1 MRSRGT
7 ALVRALFAWALVT
20 LAASPAFAAG
30 FGIFE
35 HGSKAMGMGS
45 AFTAQADDPSAMFY
59 NAAGLAFQTQRA
71 FELGTTL
78 ITADSKF
85 HGLAP
90 FPGPGA
96 TGEQESS
103 VFYPSHAYYVQ
114 PLTPGW
120 TFGIGFNS
128 PFGLTTEWKDPDTWS
143 GKFIATK
150 TVLRTFDLN
159 PTIAWQATPNFGI
172 GVGVVARWSDL
183 ELNRHIPAF
192 NPITGQVAD
201 VGKAKLESDLDT
213 GYGFN
218 LGILHKVSPSFS
230 WGLSYRSK
238 ISVDYKGDGRFTQ
251 TLTGIAP
258 FDAGVAA
265 AVPFDQKL
273 PIKTTIDFPD
283 LASLGLAF
291 GLTPNLTLETDVDWA
306 GWSSFDRVV
315 LTFPENPT
323 LSQDI
328 PEKYDDSFSYR
339 AGLNWVT
346 SPTTQ
351 WRFGAVYDETPQP
364 EPSAGPLLPDAN
376 RTGLS
381 IGYGYTG
388 GAKFDVAFMYLPFA
402 DRTRNE
408 DFAGDAVFHGKFE
421 TTAYLLG
428 LSVGF

>member
-1 MRSRGT
+1 MRSRGIGLT
-7 ALVRALFAWALVT
+7 TALFAGTLVV
-20 LAASPAFAAG
+20 LASSPAVGAG

-35 HGSKAMGMGS
+35 HGSKAMGMAS

-59 NAAGLAFQTQRA
+59 NAAGLAFQNQRA

-78 ITADSKF
+78 ITADSTF
-85 HGLAP
+85 TGQAP
-90 FPGPGA
+90 YPGPTA
-96 TGEQESS
+96 TGEQENS

-114 PLTPGW
+114 PLTAGW
-120 TFGIGFNS
+120 TFGLGFNS
-128 PFGLTTEWKDPDTWS
+128 PFGLTTEWKNPDDWA

-159 PTIAWQATPNFGI
+159 PTIAWQATPDLGI
-172 GVGVVARWSDL
+172 GFGVVARWSDL
-183 ELNRHIPAF
+183 ELNRHIGAF
-192 NPITGQVAD
+192 NPITGQFTD
-201 VGKAKLESDLDT
+201 VGKAHLTSDLDT

-218 LGILHKVSPSFS
+218 LGILNKINPRFS
-230 WGLSYRSK
+230 WGLSYRSR
-238 ISVDYKGDGRFTQ
+238 ISIDYKGDGRFSQ

-265 AVPFDQKL
+265 QVPFDQDL
-273 PIKTTIDFPD
+273 PIKTSIDFPD
-283 LASLGLAF
+283 LASLGFAF
-291 GLTPNLTLETDVDWA
+291 GLTPSLTLETDINWT
-306 GWSSFDRVV
+306 GWSSFDKVD
-315 LTFPENPT
+315 LTFPNNPAF
-323 LSQDI
+323 SQTI
-328 PEKYDDSFSYR
+328 EEKYDDAFNYR

-408 DFAGDAVFHGKFE
+408 EFAGDAVFHGKFE